1 MAPLKLTAPRF
12 LLDRYAH
19 AHALPC
25 TIVLVL
31 LPFFFFM
38 YDSGIKTPLW
48 GGTDGGMSWTFVSVP
63 AGFYAALEQDIA
75 QGLRSVRAEVLIGD
89 LEDLFA
95 WWARQQ

>member
-1 MAPLKLTAPRF
+1 MIAGSRR
-12 LLDRYAH
+12 RY
-19 AHALPC
+19 
-25 TIVLVL
+25 
-31 LPFFFFM
+31 
-38 YDSGIKTPLW
+38 GEEQ
-48 GGTDGGMSWTFVSVP
+48 DGGMSWTFVSVP